1 MGISSLR
8 GFCKRATQA
17 YMPTHHPNEGDRLLR
32 WMRSACFHLK
42 THIRDGEQGCRGRP
56 RPVGR
61 VVYCSTIWLFP
72 NKPVTM
78 AEVEGRITDCSR
90 RLTLRA
96 STRYGFRAVATTFEN
111 AVLVPP

>member
-1 MGISSLR
+1 
-8 GFCKRATQA
+8 
-17 YMPTHHPNEGDRLLR
+17 
-32 WMRSACFHLK
+32 MRSPCFRLK

-72 NKPVTM
+72 SKPVTM

-111 AVLVPP
+111 AVLVPPWFFPGTDPARSRSVLLWLSFPLTL